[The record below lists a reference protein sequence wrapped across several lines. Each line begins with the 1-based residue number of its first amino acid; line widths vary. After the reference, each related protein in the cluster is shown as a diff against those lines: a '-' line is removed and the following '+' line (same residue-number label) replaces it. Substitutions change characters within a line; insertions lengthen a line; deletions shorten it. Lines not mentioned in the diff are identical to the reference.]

1 MNMCAK
7 IFISLLTQI
16 YHWIYETWL
25 ILLIILNQQA
35 HEFYLQ
41 SACCHTHASL
51 YKETHLSAVQWSKQK
66 SKRKAA

>member
-25 ILLIILNQQA
+25 ILVMNLNQQA

-41 SACCHTHASL
+41 SAYCHTHASL
-51 YKETHLSAVQWSKQK
+51 HKETHLSCSAVVKAKKQEK
-66 SKRKAA
+66 G